1 LQRRR
6 LDESTRMVHALLRTL
21 LKITV
26 ASLLVGT
33 VLSHF
38 GITADRLMQ
47 EAGVSPQRLA
57 ELAERGLSW
66 ALPNLSLGLLII
78 LPMWLLAYLFRPPGA
93 RSD

>member
-1 LQRRR
+1 
-6 LDESTRMVHALLRTL
+6 MVHALLRTI

-38 GITADRLMQ
+38 GITADRIMQ
-47 EAGVSPQRLA
+47 EAGISPQRLA
-57 ELAERGLSW
+57 ELAERALTW

-78 LPMWLLAYLFRPPGA
+78 LPMWFLAYLFRPPGA

>member
-1 LQRRR
+1 
-6 LDESTRMVHALLRTL
+6 MVHALLRTVF
-21 LKITV
+21 KITV

-38 GITADRLMQ
+38 GITADRIMQ
-47 EAGVSPQRLA
+47 EAGISPQRLT

-78 LPMWLLAYLFRPPGA
+78 LPMWVLAYLFRPPGV

>member
-1 LQRRR
+1 
-6 LDESTRMVHALLRTL
+6 MVHALLRTVF
-21 LKITV
+21 KITV

-38 GITADRLMQ
+38 GITADRIMQ

-57 ELAERGLSW
+57 ELAERALTW

-78 LPMWLLAYLFRPPGA
+78 LPMWFLAYLFRPPGA

>member
-1 LQRRR
+1 
-6 LDESTRMVHALLRTL
+6 MVHALLRTI

-38 GITADRLMQ
+38 GITADRIMQ

-78 LPMWLLAYLFRPPGA
+78 LPMWFLAYLFRPPGA

>member
-1 LQRRR
+1 
-6 LDESTRMVHALLRTL
+6 MVHALLRTI

-38 GITADRLMQ
+38 GITADRIMQ

-57 ELAERGLSW
+57 ELAERALTW

-78 LPMWLLAYLFRPPGA
+78 LPMWFLAYLFRPPGA